1 MRSQLAAQFMPFF
14 RLIARILT
22 FRDKKYRILT
32 FRDKKYRILTFCDKT
47 ELYLTVLQQN
57 NVEACL
63 RCEASLSLALS
74 GLLSCSL
81 WLPLARSCSL
91 RLPIALR
98 ICVQHPRSAH
108 KALAQLAAALLRCNT
123 FCCSAYI
130 YNINNT
136 FNLCHIS
143 TSRSTISDIKYTYP
157 IDPIAPIDLI
167 YPRYLKHPIYSTRS
181 LGALLAGGPL
191 GLLTSSF
198 VPFGR
203 SGRVTHASVI
213 G

>member
-1 MRSQLAAQFMPFF
+1 MVLICNPPAKSMMVKAKSWDLERGNCWRRMPVGVRLALYIRGCDHWSWQWWRAEQHKMRSQLASQFMPFF
-14 RLIARILT
+14 RLIA
-22 FRDKKYRILT
+22 RILT

-123 FCCSAYI
+123 FCCSEEK
-130 YNINNT
+130 
-136 FNLCHIS
+136 
-143 TSRSTISDIKYTYP
+143 DE
-157 IDPIAPIDLI
+157 
-167 YPRYLKHPIYSTRS
+167 
-181 LGALLAGGPL
+181 
-191 GLLTSSF
+191 
-198 VPFGR
+198 
-203 SGRVTHASVI
+203 
-213 G
+213 

>member
-1 MRSQLAAQFMPFF
+1 MRSRLATQFMAFF
-14 RLIARILT
+14 SGHSAYFNVSRQKVLY
-22 FRDKKYRILT
+22 FNVY
-32 FRDKKYRILTFCDKT
+32 DKT

-123 FCCSAYI
+123 FCCSVCRFAAVW
-130 YNINNT
+130 
-136 FNLCHIS
+136 CQ
-143 TSRSTISDIKYTYP
+143 RSQIKAHLMKSY
-157 IDPIAPIDLI
+157 
-167 YPRYLKHPIYSTRS
+167 
-181 LGALLAGGPL
+181 
-191 GLLTSSF
+191 F
-198 VPFGR
+198 VTAKLNVYFL
-203 SGRVTHASVI
+203 
-213 G
+213 